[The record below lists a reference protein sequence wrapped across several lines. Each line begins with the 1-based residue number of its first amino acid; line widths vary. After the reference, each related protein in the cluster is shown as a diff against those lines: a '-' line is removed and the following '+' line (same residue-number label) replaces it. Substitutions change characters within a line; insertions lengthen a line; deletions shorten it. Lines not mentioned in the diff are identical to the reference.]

1 MMRAGLL
8 LFTAACRAD
17 MLRRLLP
24 GLRRASTA
32 TAARPRCVLL
42 NAARLDFDDKIDFA
56 KLEEIADVER
66 FDKTDPEDVAAC
78 CRDAQIVVNKEMPLN
93 AATIASL
100 PDSVRLL
107 CEAGTGYNNID
118 LGACQKKG
126 IAVSNVPTYAT
137 DAMAHMAITLVMAC
151 SCSLWQQAS
160 AFGRDDHR
168 YLEQCHPGALT
179 HVELTGKTL
188 GLVGGL
194 GTIGTRVAAIA
205 SVLGMN
211 VVASS
216 SRMAAVGP
224 QGNVEVVSLDA
235 LLERSDFVSIHCPL
249 NAHTRGLIGRVELGK
264 MKSNA
269 FLINTAR
276 GAIVDQAA
284 LVEAL
289 SEKTIAGAA
298 LDVFGEG
305 SAPPPALPAGHPF
318 YALDN
323 VILTP
328 HIGWQRLESRQRVV
342 DMVAENCVR
351 FLDGGSSNID
361 LGTGLPRKP

>member
-1 MMRAGLL
+1 
-8 LFTAACRAD
+8 
-17 MLRRLLP
+17 
-24 GLRRASTA
+24 
-32 TAARPRCVLL
+32 
-42 NAARLDFDDKIDFA
+42 
-56 KLEEIADVER
+56 
-66 FDKTDPEDVAAC
+66 
-78 CRDAQIVVNKEMPLN
+78 
-93 AATIASL
+93 
-100 PDSVRLL
+100 
-107 CEAGTGYNNID
+107 
-118 LGACQKKG
+118 
-126 IAVSNVPTYAT
+126 
-137 DAMAHMAITLVMAC
+137 
-151 SCSLWQQAS
+151 
-160 AFGRDDHR
+160 
-168 YLEQCHPGALT
+168 
-179 HVELTGKTL
+179 
-188 GLVGGL
+188 
-194 GTIGTRVAAIA
+194 
-205 SVLGMN
+205 
-211 VVASS
+211 
-216 SRMAAVGP
+216 MAAVGP

-276 GAIVDQAA
+276 GAIVDKAA